1 MTGNLWSIV
10 CNLIKKTWC
19 LGFLLGPKKLLWT
32 GKYCWVQA
40 TCSVEEKILLMHL
53 LSLDYFCHH
62 QGLFT
67 SDLTNIFY
75 PMQLLM
81 WQGEINLCWHNIFL
95 RLLWSFCDKIHL
107 KTWMASKWEFF
118 GWWNNCLVWIVFYW
132 VVVPT
137 RNNCK
142 RVVTSIGRFK
152 IVAYTVNCHLH
163 S

>member
-1 MTGNLWSIV
+1 MFPVWSEKYCIFQ
-10 CNLIKKTWC
+10 LKKIGYDRELVKYC
-19 LGFLLGPKKLLWT
+19 LQFNKKKLDVL
-32 GKYCWVQA
+32 GSYLALKN
-40 TCSVEEKILLMHL
+40 CSEQGNIVEFKLHVVLKRKFLLMHL

-67 SDLTNIFY
+67 SDLTNIFC

-118 GWWNNCLVWIVFYW
+118 GWWNNCLVWIVF
-132 VVVPT
+132 
-137 RNNCK
+137 
-142 RVVTSIGRFK
+142 
-152 IVAYTVNCHLH
+152 
-163 S
+163 

>member
-10 CNLIKKTWC
+10 CNLIKKKLDV
-19 LGFLLGPKKLLWT
+19 LGSYLALKNCSEQGNIVEFKLHVVL
-32 GKYCWVQA
+32 KR
-40 TCSVEEKILLMHL
+40 KFLLMHL

-67 SDLTNIFY
+67 SDLTNIFC

-118 GWWNNCLVWIVFYW
+118 GWWNNCLVWIVF
-132 VVVPT
+132 
-137 RNNCK
+137 
-142 RVVTSIGRFK
+142 
-152 IVAYTVNCHLH
+152 
-163 S
+163 